1 MLCDETDGVVYAQT
15 VDILGERH
23 IHVNVDNLVD
33 ISAVCVQILRN
44 IYDSQVWAQEQLLII
59 PVRAS
64 SANTRLYNF
73 LFMTFSILMD

>member
-1 MLCDETDGVVYAQT
+1 MYGYVRKWHVRMLCDETDGVVYAQT

-59 PVRAS
+59 HEFH
-64 SANTRLYNF
+64 NTL
-73 LFMTFSILMD
+73 L